1 MSQAWQFYFIT
12 LLVYTGVDVIAVLA
26 LNLQYGVG
34 GILNFA
40 FVVFIAI
47 GAYVAA
53 VLTAG
58 PASASGG
65 YEHYILGATLPWPL
79 PLLAAFL
86 AGGALAFLV
95 GLFALRP
102 SRSDYQGMVLL
113 AVSLIASVLVTSEVN
128 LFNGASGLS
137 LVPQPLNSVLHL
149 GLVDYGWFYCALTA
163 TTVLLVVLFVHR
175 LTASPWGR
183 LVRAM
188 RENPTAVRS
197 LGGNVERLRMEAFVL
212 GGALAALSGAL
223 LVQFLGA
230 WAPTSWETTET
241 FFFFVCVVVGGLG
254 SNLGAALGAVLVLTV
269 LDNGLQYLPILEYSS
284 DVGALQA
291 IFFGL
296 VVIAF
301 LWFRPRGL
309 VPERRR
315 RFGGRVEGATRP
327 PGTPATTAKSAP

>member
-1 MSQAWQFYFIT
+1 VSAAWQFYFIT
-12 LLVYTGVDVIAVLA
+12 LLVYTGVDVIAVWA
-26 LNLQYGVG
+26 LNLQYGLG

-40 FVVFIAI
+40 FVIFQSI
-47 GAYVAA
+47 GAYVAS
-53 VLTAG
+53 VLTLG

-65 YEHYILGATLPWPL
+65 YEHYVLGARLPWPL

-102 SRSDYQGMVLL
+102 RRTDYQGMVLL
-113 AVSLIASVLVTSEVN
+113 AVALIAAVVVSTEVN
-128 LFNGASGLS
+128 LFNGTSGVAG
-137 LVPQPLNSVLHL
+137 VPRPLESELHL

-163 TTVLLVVLFVHR
+163 LVVGVVYLLVHR
-175 LTASPWGR
+175 LTSSPWGR
-183 LVRAM
+183 MVRAM

-197 LGGNVERLRMEAFVL
+197 LGGDVERLRMQAFVI
-212 GGALAALSGAL
+212 GGAIAAVSGAL

-230 WAPTSWETTET
+230 WAPASWSTTET
-241 FFFFVCVVVGGLG
+241 FIFFVCVVVGGLG
-254 SNLGAALGAVLVLTV
+254 NNFGAALGAVVVLTI
-269 LDNGLQYLPILEYSS
+269 LDNGLQYLPVLQYST

-291 IFFGL
+291 VAFGL

-315 RFGGRVEGATRP
+315 RFGGRRGESTPQPAPSAAEGAP
-327 PGTPATTAKSAP
+327 

>member
-12 LLVYTGVDVIAVLA
+12 LIVYTGVDVIAVLG
-26 LNLQYGVG
+26 LNLQYGFG
-34 GILNFA
+34 GILDFA
-40 FVVFIAI
+40 FVIFQSI
-47 GAYVAA
+47 GAYVAS
-53 VLTAG
+53 VLTLG

-102 SRSDYQGMVLL
+102 KRSDYQGMVLL
-113 AVSLIASVLVTSEVN
+113 AVSLITTVVVTSEVN
-128 LFNGASGLS
+128 IFNGSSGVVGVPRPLASE
-137 LVPQPLNSVLHL
+137 LHL

-163 TTVLLVVLFVHR
+163 VVVGVVYLFVHR
-175 LTASPWGR
+175 LTSSPWGR

-197 LGGNVERLRMEAFVL
+197 LGGDVERLRMQVFVV
-212 GGALAALSGAL
+212 GGAVAAVSGAL

-230 WAPTSWETTET
+230 WAPASWTTTET
-241 FFFFVCVVVGGLG
+241 FIFFVCVVVGGLAN
-254 SNLGAALGAVLVLTV
+254 NLGAALGAVVVLTV
-269 LDNGLQYLPILEYSS
+269 LDNGLQYLPVLQYST
-284 DVGALQA
+284 DVGALQTVA
-291 IFFGL
+291 FGL
-296 VVIAF
+296 IVIAF

-309 VPERRR
+309 LPERRR
-315 RFGGRVEGATRP
+315 RFRRSESVP
-327 PGTPATTAKSAP
+327 PPATTAEGAP

>member
-12 LLVYTGVDVIAVLA
+12 LIVYTGVDVIAVWA
-26 LNLQYGVG
+26 LNLQYGLG

-40 FVVFIAI
+40 FVIFQSI
-47 GAYVAA
+47 GAYVAS
-53 VLTAG
+53 VLTLG

-102 SRSDYQGMVLL
+102 KRGDYQGMVLL
-113 AVSLIASVLVTSEVN
+113 AVSLIATVIVTAEVN
-128 LFNGASGLS
+128 IFNGSSGVVGVPRPLAS
-137 LVPQPLNSVLHL
+137 QLNL

-163 TTVLLVVLFVHR
+163 AVVGLVYLLVYR
-175 LTASPWGR
+175 LTSSPWGR

-197 LGGNVERLRMEAFVL
+197 LGGDVERLRMQVFVI
-212 GGALAALSGAL
+212 GGAIAAVSGAL

-230 WAPTSWETTET
+230 WAPSSWTTTET
-241 FFFFVCVVVGGLG
+241 FIFFVCVVVGGLG
-254 SNLGAALGAVLVLTV
+254 SNLGTALGALVVFTILG
-269 LDNGLQYLPILEYSS
+269 NGLQYLPVLQYTP
-284 DVGALQA
+284 DVGALQTVA
-291 IFFGL
+291 FGL
-296 VVIAF
+296 IVIAF

-315 RFGGRVEGATRP
+315 RFARDRADDTPPPATSAAEGAP
-327 PGTPATTAKSAP
+327 

>member
-12 LLVYTGVDVIAVLA
+12 LIVYTGVDVIAVWA
-26 LNLQYGVG
+26 LNLQYGLG

-40 FVVFIAI
+40 FVIFQSI
-47 GAYVAA
+47 GAYTAS
-53 VLTAG
+53 VLTLG

-102 SRSDYQGMVLL
+102 KRGDYQGMVLL
-113 AVSLIASVLVTSEVN
+113 AVSLIATVIVTSQVN
-128 LFNGASGLS
+128 IFNGASGVVG
-137 LVPQPLNSVLHL
+137 VPRPLASQLNL

-163 TTVLLVVLFVHR
+163 VVVVLVYLFVHR
-175 LTASPWGR
+175 LTSSPWGR

-197 LGGNVERLRMEAFVL
+197 LGGDVERLRMQVFVI
-212 GGALAALSGAL
+212 GGAIAAVSGAL

-230 WAPTSWETTET
+230 WAPSSWTTTET
-241 FFFFVCVVVGGLG
+241 FIFFVCVVVGGLG
-254 SNLGAALGAVLVLTV
+254 SNLGAALGAVLVFTI
-269 LDNGLQYLPILEYSS
+269 LDNGLQYLPVLQYTP
-284 DVGALQA
+284 DVGALQTVA
-291 IFFGL
+291 FG
-296 VVIAF
+296 VIVIAF

-309 VPERRR
+309 SPERRR
-315 RFGGRVEGATRP
+315 RFASDRADHTPPPATSAAEGAP
-327 PGTPATTAKSAP
+327 